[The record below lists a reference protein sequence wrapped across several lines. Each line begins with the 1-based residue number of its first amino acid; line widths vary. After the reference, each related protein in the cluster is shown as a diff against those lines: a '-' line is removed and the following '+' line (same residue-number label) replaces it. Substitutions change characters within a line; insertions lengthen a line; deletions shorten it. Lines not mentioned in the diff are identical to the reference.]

1 MFWVWPP
8 SGTFRVITINMII
21 IISLIFFI
29 LIFCIAL
36 LWILVPAFYGLPSV
50 PTKPDRIRK
59 ALKLVSLQPDEVLY
73 DLGAGDGRV
82 LLITAR
88 EFNAKAVGIEI
99 GPVQCALI
107 WLRIVSSGLAD
118 RIQIQW
124 GNFFK
129 SDLKEADVVYVYAT
143 SQEVLKL
150 APFLQKQMKAGSRVV
165 SISAD
170 FSEWEPSTFD
180 DRGLIFVYQMP
191 PKQGSLTSYLLE
203 KAKE

>member
-1 MFWVWPP
+1 MFSAWPP
-8 SGTFRVITINMII
+8 SGMFPVITINMII

-29 LIFCIAL
+29 FIFCIAL

-50 PTKPDRIRK
+50 PTKPERIRK
-59 ALKLVSLQPDEVLY
+59 ALKLVNLQPDEVLY

-82 LLITAR
+82 LLIAAR
-88 EFNAKAVGIEI
+88 EFGALSIGLEV

-107 WLRIVSSGLAD
+107 WLRIASSGLAD

-129 SDLKEADVVYVYAT
+129 ADLKAADVVYVYAT
-143 SQEVLKL
+143 SHEVLKL
-150 APFLQKQMKAGSRVV
+150 APFLQRQMKTGSRVV

-170 FSEWEPSTFD
+170 FPEWEPSTFD
-180 DRGLIFVYQMP
+180 ERDLIFVYQMP
-191 PKQGSLTSYLLE
+191 PESGSMMSYLLKE
-203 KAKE
+203 AKE

>member
-1 MFWVWPP
+1 
-8 SGTFRVITINMII
+8 
-21 IISLIFFI
+21 
-29 LIFCIAL
+29 
-36 LWILVPAFYGLPSV
+36 VPAFYGLPSV
-50 PTKPDRIRK
+50 PTRPERIRK

-82 LLITAR
+82 LLIAAR
-88 EFNAKAVGIEI
+88 EFGAFSIGLEV

-118 RIQIQW
+118 RIKIRW

-129 SDLKEADVVYVYAT
+129 ADLKDADVVYVYAT

-170 FSEWEPSTFD
+170 FPEWEPSTFD
-180 DRGLIFVYQMP
+180 EQDLIFVYEMP

-203 KAKE
+203 KAK

>member
-1 MFWVWPP
+1 M
-8 SGTFRVITINMII
+8 FRVITISMII

-29 LIFCIAL
+29 IIFCIAL

-50 PTKPDRIRK
+50 PTRPERIRK

-82 LLITAR
+82 LLIAAR
-88 EFNAKAVGIEI
+88 EFGAFSIGLEG

-118 RIQIQW
+118 RIKIRW

-129 SDLKEADVVYVYAT
+129 ADLKDADVVYVYAT

-170 FSEWEPSTFD
+170 FPEWEPSTFD
-180 DRGLIFVYQMP
+180 GQDLIFVYEMP

-203 KAKE
+203 KAK